1 VERKGFH
8 HRNHTHTTDE
18 RGALFLAIGET
29 RLRNWVG
36 KRGNTSR
43 PSVIIVQELV
53 NEQGRRR
60 VHWVVHRALSLP
72 LLTLSR
78 RLAEPGLHRLLEEKW
93 TRLTRSGTSGS
104 DPQPPKKA
112 QNLGG
117 NLPLGSQIS

>member
-1 VERKGFH
+1 VERKGLH

-36 KRGNTSR
+36 KRGTTSR

-53 NEQGRRR
+53 NSSNA
-60 VHWVVHRALSLP
+60 VS
-72 LLTLSR
+72 
-78 RLAEPGLHRLLEEKW
+78 
-93 TRLTRSGTSGS
+93 TSGS
-104 DPQPPKKA
+104 DPQPPKKT